1 MSNIDKV
8 IACLKYLEISPK
20 IKDKDKDYRGR
31 FFTQKTAFLAKALG
45 MNLTYS
51 FTPYVSGPYSHDLAC
66 DYYANANEVESLS
79 SNYEL
84 SSQEVQ
90 LIDRIKGCFG
100 IYDSMTLMEATATTV
115 YLKQQKPQLSDDD
128 LFVELK
134 RLKPHLTDSDKLI
147 GITKSKVLLF
157 KPEYLTDEIKKE
169 LDAWDNID

>member
-20 IKDKDKDYRGR
+20 IKDKKDYRGR

-51 FTPYVSGPYSHDLAC
+51 FTPYVAGPYSPDLAC
-66 DYYANANEVESLS
+66 DYYANADKVESLNTNHRL
-79 SNYEL
+79 SN
-84 SSQEVQ
+84 QETDI
-90 LIDRIKGCFG
+90 LDKIKNCSG
-100 IYDSMTLMEATATTV
+100 IYDSMALMEATATTV
-115 YLKQQKPQLSDDD
+115 YLKLQKPQLSDDD

-147 GITKSKVLLF
+147 GITKSKALLF
-157 KPEYLTDEIKKE
+157 KAEYLTDDMKKE
-169 LDAWDNID
+169 MDAWDNIE